1 LAAPLF
7 VSWLE
12 HSNFGFKQMKRF
24 RFTLI
29 AICLVLL
36 YLGVNDLLLWFG
48 NQSPQSLTISQLEE
62 SGAPQEWLDVRAG
75 YLDLDRAISTS
86 GSVEMEA
93 LLVPLVAHPDQ
104 ERILVLV
111 ETRDPNFLQ
120 LFKDY
125 HFFTDTIPE
134 KQAFRQKHAE
144 IFKGRRDI
152 TGMLVAGLIARGN
165 QQKLLKLAKQTG
177 LDMAEDVI
185 VLSEGKE
192 PGKWRGGF
200 FTVIGLLG
208 MIRVFTYKKQ
218 ETPPVR
224 EPS

>member
-1 LAAPLF
+1 
-7 VSWLE
+7 
-12 HSNFGFKQMKRF
+12 MKRF

-36 YLGVNDLLLWFG
+36 YLGGNDLLLWFN
-48 NQSPQSLTISQLEE
+48 NQSPQTLSISQLEE
-62 SGAPQEWLDVRAG
+62 NGTPQEWLNVKSG
-75 YLDLDRAISTS
+75 YMDLDRAISTS

-104 ERILVLV
+104 ERIRVMV
-111 ETRDPNFLQ
+111 ETRDPDLLQ

-134 KQAFRQKHAE
+134 KQAFRQKHAGT
-144 IFKGRRDI
+144 FKGQREI

-177 LDMAEDVI
+177 LDMAENVI
-185 VLSEGKE
+185 FLSEGKE
-192 PGKWRGGF
+192 PGKWRGVF

-208 MIRVFTYKKQ
+208 MVRVFTYKKP
-218 ETPPVR
+218 ETPPEQ
-224 EPS
+224 EPSGENIER

>member
-1 LAAPLF
+1 
-7 VSWLE
+7 
-12 HSNFGFKQMKRF
+12 MKRF

-29 AICLVLL
+29 AVCLVLL
-36 YLGVNDLLLWFG
+36 YLGVNDLLLWFN

-62 SGAPQEWLDVRAG
+62 RGAPREWLNIKSG

-86 GSVEMEA
+86 GSLEMEA

-104 ERILVLV
+104 QRIWVMV
-111 ETRDPNFLQ
+111 ETRDPNLLQ
-120 LFKDY
+120 LFKEY

-134 KQAFRQKHAE
+134 KEAFRQKHAGT
-144 IFKGRRDI
+144 FKGQRDM

-165 QQKLLKLAKQTG
+165 QQKLLKLANQTG

-185 VLSEGKE
+185 FLSEGKE
-192 PGKWRGGF
+192 PGKWRGVF

-208 MIRVFTYKKQ
+208 LFRVLTYKKPG
-218 ETPPVR
+218 TPPER
-224 EPS
+224 ERPGERAES